1 MITHRWID
9 RSDVNGAGGDLLQ
22 LDRRLSEPFGDR
34 LVPIERQVGGAIDK
48 QVVVA
53 GGPVADLPPDPAV
66 DLDEEE
72 EEAVGLVLL
81 QGVAEEGGDGDA
93 LAGEVR
99 GPDVD
104 VLVALV
110 EGRDPV
116 GEGDLLGLVGGVDV
130 EAVVVDAD
138 AVVGVV
144 GGDGDLEG
152 GSEVVGAGEV
162 ELGEGEVAD
171 VEFGLGGAE
180 DEPDDEDGEED
191 EDDEGED
198 DGEEAAVQLL
208 ALAVGVLVAGFG
220 RHGC

>member
-93 LAGEVR
+93 LAREVR

-138 AVVGVV
+138 AVVGVA
-144 GGDGDLEG
+144 GGDGDLELG
-152 GSEVVGAGEV
+152 GEEVGLGEV
-162 ELGEGEVAD
+162 ELDDLGVLEV
-171 VEFGLGGAE
+171 EPGLGGPE
-180 DEPDDEDGEED
+180 DEVDD
-191 EDDEGED
+191 
-198 DGEEAAVQLL
+198 
-208 ALAVGVLVAGFG
+208 
-220 RHGC
+220 